1 VILCEQLPHFVLD
14 ICIFRSAMETT
25 ATTTVDW
32 NFGRVDPFVTKTDLI

>member
-1 VILCEQLPHFVLD
+1 VILCEQLPHFALD

-32 NFGRVDPFVTKTDLI
+32 NFGRVDPFLQKMN